1 MKNRD
6 SFMTPISS
14 LFMLIAITPYIG
26 IRFGNLPLMLLS
38 PLILYSVFNAYQFYK
53 NRASEKNISYAKA
66 LEEDLPDMSPIHFV
80 FFMLIA
86 APIFYMITGGN
97 IKNFI
102 GIVIVWTL
110 YTIYYYGFR
119 EKK

>member
-14 LFMLIAITPYIG
+14 LFMLIAATPYIG
-26 IRFGNLPLMLLS
+26 MRFGHLPLLLIS
-38 PLILYSVFNAYQFYK
+38 PFLLYSIFYAYQFYK
-53 NRASEKNISYAKA
+53 NRASEKDISYAKA

-86 APIFYMITGGN
+86 APIFFIITGGD

-102 GIVIVWTL
+102 GLVIVWAL
-110 YTIYYYGFR
+110 YTVYYYGFWG
-119 EKK
+119 KQ

>member
-26 IRFGNLPLMLLS
+26 IRFGNLPLLLLS

-66 LEEDLPDMSPIHFV
+66 LKEDLPYMSPIHFI
-80 FFMLIA
+80 FLI
-86 APIFYMITGGN
+86 ITSRD

-102 GIVIVWTL
+102 GVVVAWVL
-110 YTIYYYGFR
+110 YTVYYYGFR
-119 EKK
+119 EKQ